1 MRIRLHFAKTD
12 AMRYTSHLD
21 LHRAWERTIRR
32 AGLPLAYTQGFR
44 PHPRINLASAL
55 PLGFTSLD
63 EVVDIW
69 LETELPLEQ
78 LNFQLAKSLPPGLQV
93 KSIEEVEAHLPAL
106 QVELLASEYQITLL
120 EAVPDLDQQIEA
132 VRSAETLP
140 RVWRNKQYDLR
151 PLIIEVQRIEDD
163 PRGQQRLR
171 LLISARESATGRP
184 EEVILAVGGQPAL
197 ARVQRTHLVFRQLD
211 HPVLEGAPAK
221 AEIIRNPATVL
232 NSEETTHKQESP

>member
-1 MRIRLHFAKTD
+1 MRIRLHFAKTED
-12 AMRYTSHLD
+12 MRYTSHLD
-21 LHRAWERTIRR
+21 LHRTWERTIRR

-106 QVELLASEYQITLL
+106 QVELLASEYLVTLF
-120 EAVPDLDQQIEA
+120 EAIPDLDQQIEA
-132 VRSAETLP
+132 VCSAESLP
-140 RVWRNKQYDLR
+140 RVWRNKKYDLR
-151 PLIIEVQRIEDD
+151 PLIIEIHRIENDLTGK
-163 PRGQQRLR
+163 PRLR

-184 EEVILAVGGQPAL
+184 EEVILAVGGQPEL

-211 HPVLEGAPAK
+211 HPVLEGAPANT
-221 AEIIRNPATVL
+221 EIIRNPPTVL
-232 NSEETTHKQESP
+232 NLEETTHERESP